1 MKKLLAVLL
10 SCAMITA
17 VSVSCGSKN
26 KKNKNQTSS
35 SASASDSEIIG
46 SWTSDD
52 LMGAVMVFKE
62 DGSLSFKADYSGTM
76 GLMHFENNKL
86 ILSGM
91 ECDTTFDGSKIEAN
105 LLGDSVMSLERTG
118 EKDDST
124 IDGEYKLT
132 GGMIYSELTENYT
145 NDFIINITDN
155 SSVVLNVKIGT
166 YKADGS
172 VLTITGD
179 TKGMFGGADEIGEA
193 AGSGIEH
200 CTYTIDGDTLTL
212 ITDSSS
218 ENSDGESADNVEI
231 ILERVAE

>member
-1 MKKLLAVLL
+1 MKKMLAILL
-10 SCAMITA
+10 SCTMITA
-17 VSVSCGSKN
+17 VSASCSK
-26 KKNKNQTSS
+26 KSAKNSNEN
-35 SASASDSEIIG
+35 SASASKDDTKIVG
-46 SWTSDD
+46 SWTGDD
-52 LMGAVMVFKE
+52 LMGAVMLFDA
-62 DGSLSFKADYSGTM
+62 DGSLNFKADYSGTM

-124 IDGEYKLT
+124 LDGEYKLT

-155 SSVVLNVKIGT
+155 SSVVLTVKIGT

-179 TKGMFGGADEIGEA
+179 SQGLLGGGNEESANT
-193 AGSGIEH
+193 SGVEE
-200 CTYTIDGDTLTL
+200 CSYTIDGDTLT
-212 ITDSSS
+212 INTASS
-218 ENSDGESADNVEI
+218 ENSEGETPDSSQIV
-231 ILERVAE
+231 LTRVAE

>member
-105 LLGDSVMSLERTG
+105 LLDDSVMSLERTG